1 MNKKKWK
8 FFLTVLVIL
17 FIIYNAVWSAY
28 IEFRYA
34 PFSRAL
40 GMNATYLREDGYVYD
55 VMKPAYLQFVGNL
68 SISEVVQIRQGISE
82 STYVDIIIWPKAFN
96 SYKVGASITRYTTDF
111 ENRRSHGICNQMMLD
126 ENMNLL
132 DDTPENRQLYEQN
145 LEKIENL
152 YRLAYEKWG
161 ILKLE

>member
-8 FFLTVLVIL
+8 LFFIVFVIL

-34 PFSRAL
+34 PFCKML
-40 GMNATYLREDGYVYD
+40 GTSVTQLREDGYIYD
-55 VMKPAYLQFVGNL
+55 VAKPAYLQFVGNL
-68 SISEVVQIRQGISE
+68 SISEVVSIRKGISE
-82 STYVDIIIWPKAFN
+82 STYVDIIIWPRAFN
-96 SYKVGASITRYTTDF
+96 GYEVGASITRYTTDF
-111 ENRRSHGICNQMMLD
+111 ENHRSHGICNQMMLD
-126 ENMNLL
+126 ENMDLL

-161 ILKLE
+161 ILKLQ